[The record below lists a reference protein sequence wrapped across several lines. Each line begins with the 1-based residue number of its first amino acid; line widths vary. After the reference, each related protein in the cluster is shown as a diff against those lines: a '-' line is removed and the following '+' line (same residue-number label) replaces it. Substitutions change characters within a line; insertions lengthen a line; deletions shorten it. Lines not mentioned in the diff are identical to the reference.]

1 MELRLLIVV
10 GLERIA
16 SVLTDMQDVSIARS
30 KFFVELGERLV
41 LRAIGG
47 VKKLRKRFMLLF
59 K

>member
-10 GLERIA
+10 GLKRIA
-16 SVLTDMQDVSIARS
+16 SVLTDVQDVSITWT
-30 KFFVELGERLV
+30 KFLVEFGKRLV

-47 VKKLRKRFMLLF
+47 VKKLRKGFMLLF